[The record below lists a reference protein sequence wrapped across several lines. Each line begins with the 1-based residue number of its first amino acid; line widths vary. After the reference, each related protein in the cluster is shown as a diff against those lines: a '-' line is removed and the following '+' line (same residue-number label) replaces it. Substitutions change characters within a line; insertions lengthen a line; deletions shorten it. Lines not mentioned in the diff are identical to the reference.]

1 MNYRKLY
8 ETGKDRLE
16 KAGIQ
21 EAALDARLLLEE
33 VCRTDRNTLLVH
45 GDRAVTEE
53 EETQFRIFIERRS
66 THEPL
71 QQITGW
77 QEFMGLRFYVTEDV
91 LVPRQ
96 DTETLVEEVMRYLR
110 DGMEI
115 LDVCTGSGCILLSLL
130 RYSNGC
136 RGVGCDISEKALA
149 VAGQNAK
156 ELGISAQFIQSDLFE
171 SIEGRFEYIVSN
183 PPYIRKDMIPTLMEE
198 VRDHEPLIAP
208 APKCEE
214 GDHFYYREKKLSF
227 TKTED
232 VYRRALQ
239 TAKKGRVFTFHW
251 RGGYLTKAVLEEL
264 LELIQKAGKE
274 KQKNARISL
283 NWPQA
288 VLRFDYVEDHGEV
301 EPEVVVEEANEGEKE

>member
-33 VCRTDRNTLLVH
+33 VCGTDRNTLLAH

-53 EETQFRIFIERRS
+53 EETQFLIFIERRS

-77 QEFMGLRFYVTEDV
+77 QEFMGLRFSVTEDV

-96 DTETLVEEVMRYLR
+96 DTETLVEEVMRYLS

-183 PPYIRKDMIPTLMEE
+183 PPYIRKDVIPTLMEE
-198 VRDHEPLIAP
+198 VRDHEPLIALDGGEDGLDFYRKITRE
-208 APKCEE
+208 ATEHLYSGGMLFFEIGYDQGEAVKLLMEEE
-214 GDHFYYREKKLSF
+214 GYEEVTVSQDLAGLDRV
-227 TKTED
+227 
-232 VYRRALQ
+232 VYG
-239 TAKKGRVFTFHW
+239 TFNGR
-251 RGGYLTKAVLEEL
+251 K
-264 LELIQKAGKE
+264 
-274 KQKNARISL
+274 
-283 NWPQA
+283 
-288 VLRFDYVEDHGEV
+288 
-301 EPEVVVEEANEGEKE
+301 

>member
-33 VCRTDRNTLLVH
+33 VCGTDRNTLLVH

-77 QEFMGLRFYVTEDV
+77 QEFMGLRFSVTEDV

-198 VRDHEPLIAP
+198 VRDHEPLIALDGGEDGLDFYRKITRE
-208 APKCEE
+208 AAEHLYSGGMLFFEIGYDQGKAVKLLMEEE
-214 GDHFYYREKKLSF
+214 GYEEVTVSQDLAGLDRV
-227 TKTED
+227 
-232 VYRRALQ
+232 VYG
-239 TAKKGRVFTFHW
+239 TFNGR
-251 RGGYLTKAVLEEL
+251 K
-264 LELIQKAGKE
+264 
-274 KQKNARISL
+274 
-283 NWPQA
+283 
-288 VLRFDYVEDHGEV
+288 
-301 EPEVVVEEANEGEKE
+301 

>member
-33 VCRTDRNTLLVH
+33 VCGTDRNTLLVH

-77 QEFMGLRFYVTEDV
+77 QEFMGLRFSVTEDV

-136 RGVGCDISEKALA
+136 RGVGCDISETALA

-198 VRDHEPLIAP
+198 VRDHEPLIALDGGEDGLDFYRKITRE
-208 APKCEE
+208 ATEHLYSGGMLFFEIGYDQGEAVKLLMEEE
-214 GDHFYYREKKLSF
+214 GYEEVTVSQDLAGLDRV
-227 TKTED
+227 
-232 VYRRALQ
+232 VYG
-239 TAKKGRVFTFHW
+239 TFNGR
-251 RGGYLTKAVLEEL
+251 K
-264 LELIQKAGKE
+264 
-274 KQKNARISL
+274 
-283 NWPQA
+283 
-288 VLRFDYVEDHGEV
+288 
-301 EPEVVVEEANEGEKE
+301 

>member
-77 QEFMGLRFYVTEDV
+77 QEFMGLRFSVTEDV

-96 DTETLVEEVMRYLR
+96 DTETLVEEVLRYLR

-198 VRDHEPLIAP
+198 VRDHEPLIALDGGEDGLDFYRNITRE
-208 APKCEE
+208 ATEHLYSGGMLFFEIGYDQGETVKLLMEEE
-214 GDHFYYREKKLSF
+214 GYEEVTVSQDLAGLDRV
-227 TKTED
+227 
-232 VYRRALQ
+232 VYG
-239 TAKKGRVFTFHW
+239 TFNGR
-251 RGGYLTKAVLEEL
+251 K
-264 LELIQKAGKE
+264 
-274 KQKNARISL
+274 
-283 NWPQA
+283 
-288 VLRFDYVEDHGEV
+288 
-301 EPEVVVEEANEGEKE
+301 

>member
-77 QEFMGLRFYVTEDV
+77 QEFMGLRFSVTEDV

-115 LDVCTGSGCILLSLL
+115 LDVCTGSGCILLSIL

-198 VRDHEPLIAP
+198 VRDHEPLIALDGGEDGLDFYRKITRE
-208 APKCEE
+208 ATEHLYSGGMLFFEIGYDQGEAVKLLMEEE
-214 GDHFYYREKKLSF
+214 GYEEVTVSQDLAGLDRV
-227 TKTED
+227 
-232 VYRRALQ
+232 VYG
-239 TAKKGRVFTFHW
+239 TFNGR
-251 RGGYLTKAVLEEL
+251 K
-264 LELIQKAGKE
+264 
-274 KQKNARISL
+274 
-283 NWPQA
+283 
-288 VLRFDYVEDHGEV
+288 
-301 EPEVVVEEANEGEKE
+301 

>member
-66 THEPL
+66 THEPP

-77 QEFMGLRFYVTEDV
+77 QEFMGLRFSVTEDV

-149 VAGQNAK
+149 VAAQNAK

-198 VRDHEPLIAP
+198 VRDHEPLIALDGGEDGLDFYRKITRE
-208 APKCEE
+208 ATEHLYSGGMLFFEIGYDQGEAVKLLMEEE
-214 GDHFYYREKKLSF
+214 GYEEVTVSQDLAGLDRV
-227 TKTED
+227 
-232 VYRRALQ
+232 VYG
-239 TAKKGRVFTFHW
+239 TFNGR
-251 RGGYLTKAVLEEL
+251 K
-264 LELIQKAGKE
+264 
-274 KQKNARISL
+274 
-283 NWPQA
+283 
-288 VLRFDYVEDHGEV
+288 
-301 EPEVVVEEANEGEKE
+301 

>member
-33 VCRTDRNTLLVH
+33 VCGTDRNTLLVH

-77 QEFMGLRFYVTEDV
+77 QEFMGLRFSVTEDV

-149 VAGQNAK
+149 VAAQNAK

-198 VRDHEPLIAP
+198 VRDHEPLIALDGGEDGLDFYRKITRE
-208 APKCEE
+208 ATEHLYSGGMLFFEIGYDQGETVKLLMEEE
-214 GDHFYYREKKLSF
+214 GYEEVTVSQDLAGLDRV
-227 TKTED
+227 
-232 VYRRALQ
+232 VYG
-239 TAKKGRVFTFHW
+239 TFNGR
-251 RGGYLTKAVLEEL
+251 K
-264 LELIQKAGKE
+264 
-274 KQKNARISL
+274 
-283 NWPQA
+283 
-288 VLRFDYVEDHGEV
+288 
-301 EPEVVVEEANEGEKE
+301 

>member
-77 QEFMGLRFYVTEDV
+77 QEFMGLHFSVTEDV

-198 VRDHEPLIAP
+198 VRDHEPLIALDGGEDGLDFYRKITRE
-208 APKCEE
+208 ATEHLYSGGMLFFEIGYDQGEAVKLLMEEE
-214 GDHFYYREKKLSF
+214 GYEEVTVSQDLAGLDRV
-227 TKTED
+227 
-232 VYRRALQ
+232 VYG
-239 TAKKGRVFTFHW
+239 TFNGR
-251 RGGYLTKAVLEEL
+251 K
-264 LELIQKAGKE
+264 
-274 KQKNARISL
+274 
-283 NWPQA
+283 
-288 VLRFDYVEDHGEV
+288 
-301 EPEVVVEEANEGEKE
+301 

>member
-33 VCRTDRNTLLVH
+33 VCGTDRNTLLAH

-77 QEFMGLRFYVTEDV
+77 QEFMGLRFSVTEDV

-198 VRDHEPLIAP
+198 VRDHEPLIALDGGEDGLDFYRKITRE
-208 APKCEE
+208 ATEHLYSGGMLFFEIGYDQGEAVKLLMEEE
-214 GDHFYYREKKLSF
+214 GYEEVTVSQDLAGLDRV
-227 TKTED
+227 
-232 VYRRALQ
+232 VYG
-239 TAKKGRVFTFHW
+239 TFNGR
-251 RGGYLTKAVLEEL
+251 K
-264 LELIQKAGKE
+264 
-274 KQKNARISL
+274 
-283 NWPQA
+283 
-288 VLRFDYVEDHGEV
+288 
-301 EPEVVVEEANEGEKE
+301 

>member
-77 QEFMGLRFYVTEDV
+77 QEFMGLRFSVTEDV

-156 ELGISAQFIQSDLFE
+156 QLGISAQFIQSDLFE

-198 VRDHEPLIAP
+198 VRDHEPLIALDGGEDGLDFYRKITRE
-208 APKCEE
+208 ATEHLYSGGMLFFEIGYDQGEAVKLLMEEE
-214 GDHFYYREKKLSF
+214 GYEEVTVSQDLAGLDRV
-227 TKTED
+227 
-232 VYRRALQ
+232 VYG
-239 TAKKGRVFTFHW
+239 TFNGR
-251 RGGYLTKAVLEEL
+251 K
-264 LELIQKAGKE
+264 
-274 KQKNARISL
+274 
-283 NWPQA
+283 
-288 VLRFDYVEDHGEV
+288 
-301 EPEVVVEEANEGEKE
+301 

>member
-33 VCRTDRNTLLVH
+33 VCRTDRNMLLAH

-77 QEFMGLRFYVTEDV
+77 QEFMGLRFSVTEDV

-198 VRDHEPLIAP
+198 VRDHEPLIALDGGEDGLDFYRKITRE
-208 APKCEE
+208 ATEHLYSGGMLFFEIGYDQGEAVKLLMEEE
-214 GDHFYYREKKLSF
+214 GYEEVTVSQDLAGLDRV
-227 TKTED
+227 
-232 VYRRALQ
+232 VYG
-239 TAKKGRVFTFHW
+239 TFNGR
-251 RGGYLTKAVLEEL
+251 K
-264 LELIQKAGKE
+264 
-274 KQKNARISL
+274 
-283 NWPQA
+283 
-288 VLRFDYVEDHGEV
+288 
-301 EPEVVVEEANEGEKE
+301 

>member
-77 QEFMGLRFYVTEDV
+77 QEFMGLRFSVTEDV

-198 VRDHEPLIAP
+198 VRDHEPLIALDGGEDGLDFYRKITRE
-208 APKCEE
+208 ATEHLYSGGMLFFEIGYDQGEAVKLLMEEE
-214 GDHFYYREKKLSF
+214 GYEEVTVSQDLAGLDRA
-227 TKTED
+227 
-232 VYRRALQ
+232 VYG
-239 TAKKGRVFTFHW
+239 TFNGR
-251 RGGYLTKAVLEEL
+251 K
-264 LELIQKAGKE
+264 
-274 KQKNARISL
+274 
-283 NWPQA
+283 
-288 VLRFDYVEDHGEV
+288 
-301 EPEVVVEEANEGEKE
+301 

>member
-77 QEFMGLRFYVTEDV
+77 QEFMGLRFSVTEDV

-183 PPYIRKDMIPTLMEE
+183 PPYLRKDMIPNLMEE
-198 VRDHEPLIAP
+198 VRDHEPLIALDGGEDGLDFYRKITRE
-208 APKCEE
+208 ATEHLYSGGMLFFEIGYDQGEAVKLLMEEE
-214 GDHFYYREKKLSF
+214 GYEEVTVSQDLAGLDRV
-227 TKTED
+227 
-232 VYRRALQ
+232 VYG
-239 TAKKGRVFTFHW
+239 TFNGR
-251 RGGYLTKAVLEEL
+251 K
-264 LELIQKAGKE
+264 
-274 KQKNARISL
+274 
-283 NWPQA
+283 
-288 VLRFDYVEDHGEV
+288 
-301 EPEVVVEEANEGEKE
+301 

>member
-1 MNYRKLY
+1 MNYRELY
-8 ETGKDRLE
+8 DTGKDRLE

-45 GDRAVTEE
+45 GDRPVTEDE
-53 EETQFRIFIERRS
+53 EKKYLAFVERRS
-66 THEPL
+66 VHEPL

-77 QEFMGLRFYVTEDV
+77 QEFMGLRFRVTEDV

-149 VAGQNAK
+149 VARENAE
-156 ELGISAQFIQSDLFE
+156 ELGLSAEFIQSDLFE
-171 SIEGRFEYIVSN
+171 SIEGKFEYIVSN
-183 PPYIRKDMIPTLMEE
+183 PPYIRKDVIPTLMEE
-198 VRDHEPLIAP
+198 VKDHEPLIALDGGVDGLDFYRRITGEATEHLYP
-208 APKCEE
+208 GGMLFFEIGYDQGEAVKMLMEEE
-214 GDHFYYREKKLSF
+214 GYEEVTVSQDLAGLDRV
-227 TKTED
+227 
-232 VYRRALQ
+232 VYG
-239 TAKKGRVFTFHW
+239 TFNGR
-251 RGGYLTKAVLEEL
+251 K
-264 LELIQKAGKE
+264 
-274 KQKNARISL
+274 
-283 NWPQA
+283 
-288 VLRFDYVEDHGEV
+288 
-301 EPEVVVEEANEGEKE
+301 

>member
-66 THEPL
+66 AHEPL

-77 QEFMGLRFYVTEDV
+77 QEFMGLRFSVTEDV

-149 VAGQNAK
+149 VAAQNAK

-198 VRDHEPLIAP
+198 VRDHEPLIALDGGEDGLDFYRKITRE
-208 APKCEE
+208 ATEHLYSGGMLFFEIGYDQGEAVKLLMEEE
-214 GDHFYYREKKLSF
+214 GYEEVTVSQDLAGLDRV
-227 TKTED
+227 
-232 VYRRALQ
+232 VYG
-239 TAKKGRVFTFHW
+239 TFNGR
-251 RGGYLTKAVLEEL
+251 K
-264 LELIQKAGKE
+264 
-274 KQKNARISL
+274 
-283 NWPQA
+283 
-288 VLRFDYVEDHGEV
+288 
-301 EPEVVVEEANEGEKE
+301 

>member
-33 VCRTDRNTLLVH
+33 VCGTDRNTLLVH

-77 QEFMGLRFYVTEDV
+77 QEFMGLRFSVTEDV

-96 DTETLVEEVMRYLR
+96 DTETLVEEVMRYLS

-198 VRDHEPLIAP
+198 VRDHEPLIALDGGEDGLDFYRKITRE
-208 APKCEE
+208 ATEHLYSGGMLFFEIGYDQGEAVKLLMEEE
-214 GDHFYYREKKLSF
+214 GYEEVTVSQDLAGLDRV
-227 TKTED
+227 
-232 VYRRALQ
+232 VYG
-239 TAKKGRVFTFHW
+239 TFNGR
-251 RGGYLTKAVLEEL
+251 K
-264 LELIQKAGKE
+264 
-274 KQKNARISL
+274 
-283 NWPQA
+283 
-288 VLRFDYVEDHGEV
+288 
-301 EPEVVVEEANEGEKE
+301 

>member
-33 VCRTDRNTLLVH
+33 VCGTDRNTLLAH

-53 EETQFRIFIERRS
+53 EETQFLIFIERRS

-77 QEFMGLRFYVTEDV
+77 QEFMGLRFSVTEDV

-198 VRDHEPLIAP
+198 VRDHEPLIALDGGEDGLDFYRKITRE
-208 APKCEE
+208 ATEHLYSGGMLFFEIGYDQGEAVKLLMEEE
-214 GDHFYYREKKLSF
+214 GYEEVTVSQDLAGLDRV
-227 TKTED
+227 
-232 VYRRALQ
+232 VYG
-239 TAKKGRVFTFHW
+239 TFNGR
-251 RGGYLTKAVLEEL
+251 K
-264 LELIQKAGKE
+264 
-274 KQKNARISL
+274 
-283 NWPQA
+283 
-288 VLRFDYVEDHGEV
+288 
-301 EPEVVVEEANEGEKE
+301 

>member
-21 EAALDARLLLEE
+21 EAAHDARLLLEE

-77 QEFMGLRFYVTEDV
+77 QEFMGLRFSVTEDV

-198 VRDHEPLIAP
+198 VRDHEPLIALDGGEDGLDFYRKITRE
-208 APKCEE
+208 ATEHLYSGGMLFFEIGYDQGEAVKLLMEEE
-214 GDHFYYREKKLSF
+214 GYEEVTVSQDLAGLDRV
-227 TKTED
+227 
-232 VYRRALQ
+232 VYG
-239 TAKKGRVFTFHW
+239 TFNGR
-251 RGGYLTKAVLEEL
+251 K
-264 LELIQKAGKE
+264 
-274 KQKNARISL
+274 
-283 NWPQA
+283 
-288 VLRFDYVEDHGEV
+288 
-301 EPEVVVEEANEGEKE
+301 

>member
-33 VCRTDRNTLLVH
+33 VCGTDRNTLLVH

-77 QEFMGLRFYVTEDV
+77 QEFMGLRFSVTEDV

-198 VRDHEPLIAP
+198 VRDHEPLIALDGGEDGLDFYRKITRE
-208 APKCEE
+208 ATEHLYSGGMLFFEIGYDQGEAVKLLMEEE
-214 GDHFYYREKKLSF
+214 GYEEVTVSQDLAGLDRV
-227 TKTED
+227 
-232 VYRRALQ
+232 VYG
-239 TAKKGRVFTFHW
+239 TFNGR
-251 RGGYLTKAVLEEL
+251 K
-264 LELIQKAGKE
+264 
-274 KQKNARISL
+274 
-283 NWPQA
+283 
-288 VLRFDYVEDHGEV
+288 
-301 EPEVVVEEANEGEKE
+301 

>member
-77 QEFMGLRFYVTEDV
+77 QEFMGLRFSVTEDV

-149 VAGQNAK
+149 VAGQNSK

-198 VRDHEPLIAP
+198 VRDHEPLIALDGGEDGLDFYRKITRE
-208 APKCEE
+208 ATEHLYSGGMLFFEIGYDQGEAVKLLMEEE
-214 GDHFYYREKKLSF
+214 GYEEVTVSQDLAGLDRV
-227 TKTED
+227 
-232 VYRRALQ
+232 VYG
-239 TAKKGRVFTFHW
+239 TFNGR
-251 RGGYLTKAVLEEL
+251 K
-264 LELIQKAGKE
+264 
-274 KQKNARISL
+274 
-283 NWPQA
+283 
-288 VLRFDYVEDHGEV
+288 
-301 EPEVVVEEANEGEKE
+301 

>member
-77 QEFMGLRFYVTEDV
+77 QEFMGLRFSVTEDV

-149 VAGQNAK
+149 VAAQNAK

-198 VRDHEPLIAP
+198 VRDHEPLIALDGGEDGLDFYRKITRE
-208 APKCEE
+208 ATEHLYSGGMLFFEIGYDQGEAVKLLMEEE
-214 GDHFYYREKKLSF
+214 GYEEVTVSQDLAGLDRV
-227 TKTED
+227 
-232 VYRRALQ
+232 VYG
-239 TAKKGRVFTFHW
+239 TFNGR
-251 RGGYLTKAVLEEL
+251 K
-264 LELIQKAGKE
+264 
-274 KQKNARISL
+274 
-283 NWPQA
+283 
-288 VLRFDYVEDHGEV
+288 
-301 EPEVVVEEANEGEKE
+301 

>member
-53 EETQFRIFIERRS
+53 EETQFLIFIERRS

-77 QEFMGLRFYVTEDV
+77 QEFMGLRFSVTEDV

-96 DTETLVEEVMRYLR
+96 DTETLVEEVLRYLR

-198 VRDHEPLIAP
+198 VRDHEPLIALDGGEDGLDFYRKITRE
-208 APKCEE
+208 ATEHLYSGGMLFFEIGYDQGEAVKLLMEEE
-214 GDHFYYREKKLSF
+214 GYEEVTVSQDLAGLDRV
-227 TKTED
+227 
-232 VYRRALQ
+232 VYG
-239 TAKKGRVFTFHW
+239 TFNGR
-251 RGGYLTKAVLEEL
+251 K
-264 LELIQKAGKE
+264 
-274 KQKNARISL
+274 
-283 NWPQA
+283 
-288 VLRFDYVEDHGEV
+288 
-301 EPEVVVEEANEGEKE
+301 

>member
-77 QEFMGLRFYVTEDV
+77 QEFMGLRFSVTEDV

-198 VRDHEPLIAP
+198 VRDYEPLIALDGGEDGLDFYRKITRE
-208 APKCEE
+208 ATEHLYSGGMLFFEIGYDQGEAVKLLMEEE
-214 GDHFYYREKKLSF
+214 GYEEVTVSQDLAGLDRV
-227 TKTED
+227 
-232 VYRRALQ
+232 VYG
-239 TAKKGRVFTFHW
+239 TFNGR
-251 RGGYLTKAVLEEL
+251 K
-264 LELIQKAGKE
+264 
-274 KQKNARISL
+274 
-283 NWPQA
+283 
-288 VLRFDYVEDHGEV
+288 
-301 EPEVVVEEANEGEKE
+301 

>member
-53 EETQFRIFIERRS
+53 EETQFLIFIERRS

-77 QEFMGLRFYVTEDV
+77 QEFMGLRFSVTEDV

-96 DTETLVEEVMRYLR
+96 DTETLVEEVMRYLS

-198 VRDHEPLIAP
+198 VRDHEPLIALDGGEDGLDFYRKITRE
-208 APKCEE
+208 ATEHLYSGGMLFFEIGYDQGEAVKLLMEEE
-214 GDHFYYREKKLSF
+214 GYEEVTVSQDLAGLDRV
-227 TKTED
+227 
-232 VYRRALQ
+232 VYG
-239 TAKKGRVFTFHW
+239 TFNGR
-251 RGGYLTKAVLEEL
+251 K
-264 LELIQKAGKE
+264 
-274 KQKNARISL
+274 
-283 NWPQA
+283 
-288 VLRFDYVEDHGEV
+288 
-301 EPEVVVEEANEGEKE
+301 

>member
-77 QEFMGLRFYVTEDV
+77 QEFMGLRFSVTEDV

-136 RGVGCDISEKALA
+136 RGVGCDISAKALA
-149 VAGQNAK
+149 VAAQNAK

-183 PPYIRKDMIPTLMEE
+183 PPYIRKDVIPTLMEE
-198 VRDHEPLIAP
+198 VRDHEPLIALDGGEDGLDFYRKITRE
-208 APKCEE
+208 ATEHLYSGGMLFFEIGYDQGEAVKLLMEEE
-214 GDHFYYREKKLSF
+214 GYEEVTVSQDLAGLDRV
-227 TKTED
+227 
-232 VYRRALQ
+232 VYG
-239 TAKKGRVFTFHW
+239 TFNGR
-251 RGGYLTKAVLEEL
+251 K
-264 LELIQKAGKE
+264 
-274 KQKNARISL
+274 
-283 NWPQA
+283 
-288 VLRFDYVEDHGEV
+288 
-301 EPEVVVEEANEGEKE
+301 

>member
-77 QEFMGLRFYVTEDV
+77 QEFMGLRFSVTEDV

-149 VAGQNAK
+149 VAAQNAK

-171 SIEGRFEYIVSN
+171 SIEGRFEYSVSN

-198 VRDHEPLIAP
+198 VRDHEPLIALDGG
-208 APKCEE
+208 ED
-214 GDHFYYREKKLSF
+214 GLDFYRKITREATEHLYSGGMLFFEIGYDQGEAVKNLMEAQDFACVEIKKDLAGL
-227 TKTED
+227 D
-232 VYRRALQ
+232 RL
-239 TAKKGRVFTFHW
+239 VFGF
-251 RGGYLTKAVLEEL
+251 
-264 LELIQKAGKE
+264 
-274 KQKNARISL
+274 AR
-283 NWPQA
+283 
-288 VLRFDYVEDHGEV
+288 
-301 EPEVVVEEANEGEKE
+301 EGE

>member
-16 KAGIQ
+16 NAGIQ

-77 QEFMGLRFYVTEDV
+77 QEFMGLRFSVTEDV

-198 VRDHEPLIAP
+198 VRDHEPLIALDGGEDGLDFYRKITRE
-208 APKCEE
+208 ATEHLYSGGMLFFEIGYDQGEAVKLLMEEE
-214 GDHFYYREKKLSF
+214 GYEEVTVSQDLAGLDRV
-227 TKTED
+227 
-232 VYRRALQ
+232 VYG
-239 TAKKGRVFTFHW
+239 TFNGR
-251 RGGYLTKAVLEEL
+251 K
-264 LELIQKAGKE
+264 
-274 KQKNARISL
+274 
-283 NWPQA
+283 
-288 VLRFDYVEDHGEV
+288 
-301 EPEVVVEEANEGEKE
+301 

>member
-53 EETQFRIFIERRS
+53 EETQFRIFVERRS
-66 THEPL
+66 KHEPL

-77 QEFMGLRFYVTEDV
+77 QEFMGLRFSVTEDV

-149 VAGQNAK
+149 VAAQNAK

-198 VRDHEPLIAP
+198 VRDHEPLIALDGGEDGLDFYRKITRE
-208 APKCEE
+208 ATEHLYSGGMLFFEIGYDQGEAVKLLMEEE
-214 GDHFYYREKKLSF
+214 GYEEVTVSQDLAGLDRV
-227 TKTED
+227 
-232 VYRRALQ
+232 VYG
-239 TAKKGRVFTFHW
+239 TFNGR
-251 RGGYLTKAVLEEL
+251 K
-264 LELIQKAGKE
+264 
-274 KQKNARISL
+274 
-283 NWPQA
+283 
-288 VLRFDYVEDHGEV
+288 
-301 EPEVVVEEANEGEKE
+301 

>member
-33 VCRTDRNTLLVH
+33 VCGTDRNTLLVH

-77 QEFMGLRFYVTEDV
+77 QEFMGLRFSVTEDV

-156 ELGISAQFIQSDLFE
+156 QLGISAQFIQSDLFE

-198 VRDHEPLIAP
+198 VRDHEPLIALDGGEDGLDFYRKITRE
-208 APKCEE
+208 ATEHLYSGGMLFFEIGYDQGEAVKLLMEEE
-214 GDHFYYREKKLSF
+214 GYEEVTVSQDLAGLDRV
-227 TKTED
+227 
-232 VYRRALQ
+232 VYG
-239 TAKKGRVFTFHW
+239 TFNGR
-251 RGGYLTKAVLEEL
+251 K
-264 LELIQKAGKE
+264 
-274 KQKNARISL
+274 
-283 NWPQA
+283 
-288 VLRFDYVEDHGEV
+288 
-301 EPEVVVEEANEGEKE
+301 

>member
-77 QEFMGLRFYVTEDV
+77 QEFMGLRFSVTEDV

-156 ELGISAQFIQSDLFE
+156 ELGISAQFIRSDLFE

-198 VRDHEPLIAP
+198 VRDHEPLIALDGGEDGLDFYRKITRE
-208 APKCEE
+208 ATEHLYSGGMLFFEIGYDQGEAVKLLMEEE
-214 GDHFYYREKKLSF
+214 GYEEVTVSQDLAGLDRV
-227 TKTED
+227 
-232 VYRRALQ
+232 VYG
-239 TAKKGRVFTFHW
+239 TFNGR
-251 RGGYLTKAVLEEL
+251 K
-264 LELIQKAGKE
+264 
-274 KQKNARISL
+274 
-283 NWPQA
+283 
-288 VLRFDYVEDHGEV
+288 
-301 EPEVVVEEANEGEKE
+301 

>member
-33 VCRTDRNTLLVH
+33 VCRTDRNTLLAH

-77 QEFMGLRFYVTEDV
+77 QEFMGLRFSVTEDV

-198 VRDHEPLIAP
+198 VRDHEPLIALDGGEDGLDFYRKITRE
-208 APKCEE
+208 ATEHLYSGGMLFFEIGYDQGEAVKLLMEEE
-214 GDHFYYREKKLSF
+214 GYEEVTVSQDLAGLDRV
-227 TKTED
+227 
-232 VYRRALQ
+232 VYG
-239 TAKKGRVFTFHW
+239 TFNGR
-251 RGGYLTKAVLEEL
+251 K
-264 LELIQKAGKE
+264 
-274 KQKNARISL
+274 
-283 NWPQA
+283 
-288 VLRFDYVEDHGEV
+288 
-301 EPEVVVEEANEGEKE
+301 

>member
-77 QEFMGLRFYVTEDV
+77 QEFMGLRFSVTEDV

-198 VRDHEPLIAP
+198 VRDHEPLIALDGG
-208 APKCEE
+208 ED
-214 GDHFYYREKKLSF
+214 GLDFYRKITREA
-227 TKTED
+227 TEHL
-232 VYRRALQ
+232 YS
-239 TAKKGRVFTFHW
+239 
-251 RGGYLTKAVLEEL
+251 GGMLFFEIGYDQGEAVKNLL
-264 LELIQKAGKE
+264 LEDGYTDVEVHQDLAGLD
-274 KQKNARISL
+274 RVVTGCMLS
-283 NWPQA
+283 
-288 VLRFDYVEDHGEV
+288 EDKH
-301 EPEVVVEEANEGEKE
+301 

>member
-198 VRDHEPLIAP
+198 VRDHEPLIALDGG
-208 APKCEE
+208 ED
-214 GDHFYYREKKLSF
+214 GLDFYRKITREA
-227 TKTED
+227 TEHL
-232 VYRRALQ
+232 YS
-239 TAKKGRVFTFHW
+239 
-251 RGGYLTKAVLEEL
+251 GGMLFFEIGYDQGEAVKNLL
-264 LELIQKAGKE
+264 LEDGYTDVEVQQDLAGLD
-274 KQKNARISL
+274 RVVTGCMLS
-283 NWPQA
+283 
-288 VLRFDYVEDHGEV
+288 EDKH
-301 EPEVVVEEANEGEKE
+301 

>member
-77 QEFMGLRFYVTEDV
+77 QEFMGLRFSVTEDV

-115 LDVCTGSGCILLSLL
+115 LEVCTGSGCILLSLL

-198 VRDHEPLIAP
+198 VRDHEPLIALDGGKDGLDFYRKITRE
-208 APKCEE
+208 ATEHLYSGGMLFFEIGYDQGEAVKLLMEEE
-214 GDHFYYREKKLSF
+214 GYEEVTVSQDLAGLDRV
-227 TKTED
+227 
-232 VYRRALQ
+232 VYG
-239 TAKKGRVFTFHW
+239 TFNGR
-251 RGGYLTKAVLEEL
+251 K
-264 LELIQKAGKE
+264 
-274 KQKNARISL
+274 
-283 NWPQA
+283 
-288 VLRFDYVEDHGEV
+288 
-301 EPEVVVEEANEGEKE
+301 